1 MSSMSLAVNIRRS
14 MYGVASAR
22 MAMPVLQLTLLQ
34 LGPLK
39 KVLSQMGD
47 LELVLLGDC
56 DVGVSPMG
64 LLGSANATAATARP

>member
-1 MSSMSLAVNIRRS
+1 
-14 MYGVASAR
+14 

-64 LLGSANATAATARP
+64 LLDSATATAATARP